1 METGCAMNSEEKQKE
16 KQLYTF
22 SNETGDAELA
32 VYTVFPGIQVIYNSV
47 HMDRFDLNF
56 KRTTGNYIEI
66 HHCREGRI
74 EQEYENEFFY
84 LMPGD
89 LSIDIRT
96 RMAEEYNF
104 PMRHYHGVT
113 IAIDTD
119 VAPKCF
125 SAFMQDYTVQPLEVA
140 KRLCR
145 ENSCFI
151 FRSESRIEHI
161 FTELYTVAEEQKL
174 GYLKIKILELL
185 YVLNSMNPD
194 DNKKTELILPRTQ
207 VQLAKDVAAY
217 LTQNMNRHINSLELS
232 REFGVSESSLKLAFK
247 GVYGVPM
254 FSYMRYYKMQTAA
267 ELLVNTKL
275 TISEI
280 AGQLGYSNES
290 KFSAAFRQIIG
301 EPPAKFRSLHTK
313 MKIL

>member
-1 METGCAMNSEEKQKE
+1 MNSEENKV
-16 KQLYTF
+16 YTF
-22 SNETGDAELA
+22 SNVTGNAELA

-56 KRTTGNYIEI
+56 RRAEGNYIEI

-74 EQEYENEFFY
+74 EQEFENEYFY

-89 LSIDIRT
+89 LSIAIRT
-96 RMAEEYNF
+96 QMADEYNF

-145 ENSCFI
+145 ENTCYI
-151 FRSESRIEHI
+151 FRSEPRIEHI
-161 FTELYTVAEEQKL
+161 FTELYTISEEQKL

-185 YVLNSMNPD
+185 YILNSMDPN
-194 DNKKTELILPRTQ
+194 DNKNTELILPRTQ
-207 VQLAKDVAAY
+207 VQLAKDAAAY
-217 LTQNMNRHINSLELS
+217 LTQNMDRRITTSELA
-232 REFGVSESSLKLAFK
+232 RQFGISESSLKAAFK
-247 GVYGVPM
+247 GVFGVPI
-254 FSYMRYYKMQTAA
+254 FSYMRYCRMQTAA
-267 ELLVNTKL
+267 DMLINTKL
-275 TISEI
+275 TITEI
-280 AGQLGYSNES
+280 AGQLGYNNES
-290 KFSAAFRQIIG
+290 KFSAAFREIIG
-301 EPPAKFRSLHTK
+301 ESPAKYRSLHTK
-313 MKIL
+313 LKIL